1 MTPSEYAGAL
11 VASKRVPNGVERV
24 EKPPGPGWKATG
36 KKGRLMDNLT
46 KSEKEELDM
55 LRAEVEKTTDPR
67 ELRELSEEIIEC
79 IRGITYRQALAA
91 LRKEYDLPSPEAEV
105 RQLVDQIY
113 VLERNAQMAR
123 SRMGSPVKP
132 DTYGVW

>member
-1 MTPSEYAGAL
+1 
-11 VASKRVPNGVERV
+11 
-24 EKPPGPGWKATG
+24 
-36 KKGRLMDNLT
+36 MDNLT
-46 KSEKEELDM
+46 KSEREQLDM

-67 ELRELSEEIIEC
+67 ELRELNEEIIET
-79 IRGITYRQALAA
+79 IREIAHRQALEE